1 VIPRIMDKLTLD
13 RNDPDGVKDLKVGGA
28 FDANLVHLTGERAN
42 RQESKILKF
51 QCMLPETVAGNLV
64 HITASEAKYVEEE
77 KGGRWEMKDCL
88 PRDVAPI
95 EGVLEVRD
103 VGRYVLH
110 TRAVDFDSLTR
121 DPRWFNL
128 ASTYQIYEELQ
139 RPDSTRLAAL
149 AVLFHTRLTR
159 PLVGMVLVFM
169 GLSLILRDQTTNI
182 VISAGQCIVLCG
194 LFFATCN
201 ACRMMGDNE
210 YLTPVMAAWLPV
222 VLFGPLAVVQF
233 DAIQT

>member
-1 VIPRIMDKLTLD
+1 
-13 RNDPDGVKDLKVGGA
+13 
-28 FDANLVHLTGERAN
+28 
-42 RQESKILKF
+42 
-51 QCMLPETVAGNLV
+51 
-64 HITASEAKYVEEE
+64 
-77 KGGRWEMKDCL
+77 
-88 PRDVAPI
+88 
-95 EGVLEVRD
+95 D
-103 VGRYVLH
+103 VGRYVLY
-110 TRAVDFDSLTR
+110 TRTVDFDTLTR

-128 ASTYQIYEELQ
+128 ASTHAIYLELQ

-182 VISAGQCIVLCG
+182 VISPGQCIVLCG

-201 ACRMMGDNE
+201 ACRMLGDNE
-210 YLTPVMAAWLPV
+210 YLTPAMAAWLPV
-222 VLFGPLAVVQF
+222 VLFGPPAVVQF